1 MVRKI
6 WGLVIASVLVSVILI
21 EGQVFA
27 AGKKI
32 VVFVDGTSSQVQ
44 QATVAAVGLIVGGI
58 TVVHTLSFIT
68 ALAIEIRNPN
78 QVNQAVGLLL
88 NYTTPSGVHPVKE
101 VDDDPVVSVNPIIPA
116 LSLPA
121 EKYGWGLTHI
131 RVDVAYQEMPE
142 WNGQGVKVAILDTG
156 VGPHADLP
164 PIAEGYNAL
173 GGASYNDN
181 HGHGTHIAGIIAA
194 QNHVIKGAAPGASI
208 VAVKV
213 LDATGK
219 GHLSD
224 LIDGLQ
230 WVYNYNGN
238 PQIRLVNISLGFSN
252 GSPPLAAAT
261 RKLSDHGT
269 IMVASAGNKCSDNGD
284 FSESGG
290 DEGEGPTCDTPQLQ
304 DQQTIRYPA
313 QYEWVLA
320 VTAIDINYLITAYS
334 LPGGQVDITAS
345 GGTLTNTPDTQV
357 FSTCVPH
364 GVPGSPY
371 NCPLGYG
378 YGRGTSQA
386 AAHVTGAL
394 ALKLQQDSQITLSEV
409 RRLLQQDAAKDLGYS
424 ATNQGRGLIDMPC
437 LLDPNPDPLLGQTW
451 GPCPPQ

>member
-27 AGKKI
+27 VGKKI
-32 VVFVDGTSSQVQ
+32 VVFVDGTSSQ
-44 QATVAAVGLIVGGI
+44 
-58 TVVHTLSFIT
+58 
-68 ALAIEIRNPN
+68 N

-88 NYTTPSGVHPVKE
+88 NYTTLSGVHPVKE

-238 PQIRLVNISLGFSN
+238 PQIRLVNMSLGFSN

-378 YGRGTSQA
+378 YLPIRPINFPFPEFQA
-386 AAHVTGAL
+386 AGRAQHLTPTVAEYPPVPLTGVSGDAGFP
-394 ALKLQQDSQITLSEV
+394 LQQP
-409 RRLLQQDAAKDLGYS
+409 A
-424 ATNQGRGLIDMPC
+424 
-437 LLDPNPDPLLGQTW
+437 
-451 GPCPPQ
+451 

>member
-1 MVRKI
+1 M
-6 WGLVIASVLVSVILI
+6 
-21 EGQVFA
+21 GQRTDRIFGA
-27 AGKKI
+27 KPTTPI
-32 VVFVDGTSSQVQ
+32 N
-44 QATVAAVGLIVGGI
+44 
-58 TVVHTLSFIT
+58 
-68 ALAIEIRNPN
+68 ALAIEVLNPD
-78 QVNQAVGLLL
+78 QVHQAVERLR
-88 NYTTPSGVHPVKE
+88 NYTILGVGQPVQE
-101 VDDDPVVSVNPIIPA
+101 VDDDLVVSVNPITPA
-116 LSLPA
+116 LSLPS

-131 RVDVAYQEMPE
+131 RVDVAHQEIPA

-173 GGASYNDN
+173 GGVSCNDDNPGQCNDN

-194 QNHVIKGAAPGASI
+194 QNLVIKGAAPGASI

-213 LDATGK
+213 LDSTGK

-224 LIDGLQ
+224 LINGLQ
-230 WVYNYNGN
+230 WVYDYNNNGN
-238 PQIRLVNISLGFSN
+238 PQIRLVNMSLGFSN
-252 GSPPLAAAT
+252 KSSSLAAAIK
-261 RKLSDHGT
+261 KLSDQGT

-290 DEGEGPTCDTPQLQ
+290 DEGQGPTCDTPQLR
-304 DQQTIRYPA
+304 DQKTIRYPA
-313 QYEWVLA
+313 QYQQVLA
-320 VTAIDINYLITAYS
+320 VTAIDIDYLITDYS

-357 FSTCVPH
+357 FSTTWCPT
-364 GVPGSPY
+364 GVP
-371 NCPLGYG
+371 CLRYG

-394 ALKLQQDSQITLSEV
+394 ALKLQQDLQQPQGSQITLSEV
-409 RRLLQQDAAKDLGYS
+409 RGLLQDTAKDLGYPS
-424 ATNQGRGLIDMPC
+424 VNQGRGLIDVPC
-437 LLDPNPDPLLGQTW
+437 LLDPEPLLGQTW